1 VCVGGRGCVCGGGGC
16 VCVCG
21 EGVWEGGVCVGG
33 RVCVVCEYAGLGVGS
48 GRDKECVHVR
58 VNVKE

>member
-1 VCVGGRGCVCGGGGC
+1 VSAGEGVCVGGEG
-16 VCVCG
+16 VCVC
-21 EGVWEGGVCVGG
+21 VWEGGVCVGG
-33 RVCVVCEYAGLGVGS
+33 RVCVVCEYAGLGVGR